1 MDLDTNLKNVELH
14 LHLDG
19 AVRPQTL
26 FELAQKR
33 QIVIPYST
41 VEELRQAL
49 LPVRP
54 YSLKNFLKGFSILL
68 QLVAGDREAIARITA
83 ECVEDCVTRSGLC
96 YVELR
101 FSPHLLAGSNLS
113 PDDVVTTVLDISKQT
128 GDKHGIQVRLILCI
142 LRDHPDT
149 ADSVLVLAVKYKK
162 KGVVAIDVSG
172 DDSVWPESGMPIEIV
187 NVFHRAKA
195 LGIHRTVH
203 AGENSPA
210 DAVLEAIER
219 LHAERIG
226 HGYSIMNNLRVF
238 DVVRKNRIHLEVCP
252 SSSWLTGAVVP
263 GVVGSHPVCRFAA
276 DGFNFSL
283 NTDAP
288 LMTSKWLFDEFTFC
302 MTTLGL
308 TGADLRRSR
317 VNAAGAAFLDDE
329 QQRETLLRHV
339 LG

>member
-1 MDLDTNLKNVELH
+1 MELDTNLKNVELH

-26 FELAQKR
+26 FELARKR

-41 VEELRQAL
+41 VEELKQAL
-49 LPVRP
+49 LPAPP
-54 YSLKNFLKGFSILL
+54 YSLKNFLKGFPILL
-68 QLVAGDREAIARITA
+68 ELVAGDREAIARITT
-83 ECVEDCVTRSGLC
+83 ECVEDCATRSGLC

-101 FSPHLLAGSNLS
+101 FSPHLLAGSKLS
-113 PDDVVTTVLDISKQT
+113 PDDVVVTVLDTSKQA
-128 GDKHGIQVRLILCI
+128 GDQHGVQVRLILCI
-142 LRDHPDT
+142 LRSRPDT
-149 ADSVLVLAVKYKK
+149 ADSVLELAVKYKR
-162 KGVVAIDVSG
+162 KGVVAIDLSG
-172 DDSVWPESGMPIEIV
+172 DDSVWLEDGIPIEVV
-187 NVFHRAKA
+187 NVFERAKA

-226 HGYSIMNNLRVF
+226 HGYSIVNNLKVF
-238 DVVRKNRIHLEVCP
+238 DFVRKNRIHLEVCP
-252 SSSWLTGAVVP
+252 SSSWLTGAVIP
-263 GVVGSHPVCRFAA
+263 GMAGSHPICRFAA
-276 DGFNFSL
+276 DGFNFSV

-302 MTTLGL
+302 MTSLGL